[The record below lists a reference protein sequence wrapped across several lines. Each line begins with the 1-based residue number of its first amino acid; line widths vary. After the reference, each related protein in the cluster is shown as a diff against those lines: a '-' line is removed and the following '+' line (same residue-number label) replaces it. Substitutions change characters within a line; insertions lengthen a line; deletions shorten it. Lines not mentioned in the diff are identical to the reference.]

1 MYRITMTQFGVI
13 IEKDDDGYFAHVPAL
28 QGCYAQG
35 DTYEEALANVKD
47 AIRLHIE
54 DIKESGQKMPK
65 PHQISLTTIEI
76 SV

>member
-1 MYRITMTQFGVI
+1 MTQFSVI
-13 IEKDDDGYFAHVPAL
+13 IEKDEDGYFAHVPVL

-35 DTYEEALANVKD
+35 DTYEEALLNIQD
-47 AIRLHIE
+47 AIRLHLE
-54 DIKESGQKMPK
+54 DITESGQEIPK